1 MSFNFTDA
9 VVICSDF
16 GAPNN
21 KVLKTDDFNQLPP
34 YRLIQFTENFETAW
48 FYQSYFI
55 VFTEVGTTYVK

>member
-1 MSFNFTDA
+1 MAA
-9 VVICSDF
+9 VIICSDF

-21 KVLKTDDFNQLPP
+21 KVLKRDDFNQLPP
-34 YRLIQFTENFETAW
+34 YSLIQFTENFETAW